1 MHDSLYFFLAWFL
14 GGLVNNLTGF
24 GAALVAIPLMANS
37 VPLETAIPASTL
49 IVLTVNLQM
58 GWKYRHYMHWQRM
71 VYLLVGGVAGTVIGI
86 LLHTVAGNGALKLSM
101 GVFIAAYAVY
111 SLMMKPHAPRDL
123 GPGWGVGA
131 GFASTALGAIF
142 GFNGPPLALYVSK
155 AGWAQEEAK
164 GLLGACFIMT
174 GAMIF
179 AGQLMSGM
187 HNAQTLAGYLL
198 GCPGALLGG
207 TLGLF
212 LSRFL
217 SQKAYQKGVLI
228 LVFGSGM
235 YIVLSSL

>member
-1 MHDSLYFFLAWFL
+1 MHFSLLFFLAWFF
-14 GGLVNNLTGF
+14 GGLINNLTGF
-24 GAALVAIPLMANS
+24 GAALVAIPLMASS
-37 VPLETAIPASTL
+37 VPLDTAIPASTL
-49 IVLTVNLQM
+49 IVLTINIQM
-58 GWKYRHYMHWQRM
+58 GWKYRRHIHLERM
-71 VYLLVGGVAGTVIGI
+71 GYLLVGGIAGTVVGI
-86 LLHTVAGNGALKLSM
+86 LLHQVADNNALKLSM
-101 GVFIAAYAVY
+101 GLFIATYAIY
-111 SLMMKPHAPRDL
+111 SFWTQNHLPSPLRRR
-123 GPGWGVGA
+123 WGIGA

-155 AGWAQEEAK
+155 AGWVQEEAK

-174 GAMIF
+174 GSMIF
-179 AGQLMSGM
+179 IGQLLAGI
-187 HNAQTLAGYLL
+187 HNTQTLTGYLM

-217 SQKAYQKGVLI
+217 SQKTYHKAVLA